1 VTGRLPN
8 FCFIG
13 PDKAGSTW
21 LHEVLIRRPDVF
33 LTPAKDLYFFD
44 RYFDRGV
51 DWYASQFAGARPEHK
66 VVGEVCQDYLFHP
79 EAALRMRSTLG
90 PDVRLMVTVREPA
103 ARAFSSYLYMLKQ
116 GQRPG
121 TFREALDGRPEL
133 LEHGRYG
140 SALRRYLDQFDRSS
154 LHVSVFDDL
163 VDDPQAFVTAVVD
176 WLGIAPFTLDA
187 AELGAR
193 LPASQARSK
202 VLARV
207 ARGMADWAREND
219 RAGVV
224 GVVKRSALTQR
235 VLYRRLEERPQLGA
249 AEAAY
254 VRAALEPEIIEVEQ
268 SFGLALRE
276 RWGWPSAP

>member
-1 VTGRLPN
+1 MTGRLPN

-79 EAALRMRSTLG
+79 EAARRMRSTLG

-116 GQRPG
+116 GQHPG

-140 SALRRYLDQFDRSS
+140 SALRRYLEKFDRSS

-163 VDDPQAFVTAVVD
+163 VEDPQAFVTAVVD

-235 VLYRRLEERPQLGA
+235 LLYRRLEERPELGA

-268 SFGLALRE
+268 SFGVALRE
-276 RWGWPSAP
+276 RWGW